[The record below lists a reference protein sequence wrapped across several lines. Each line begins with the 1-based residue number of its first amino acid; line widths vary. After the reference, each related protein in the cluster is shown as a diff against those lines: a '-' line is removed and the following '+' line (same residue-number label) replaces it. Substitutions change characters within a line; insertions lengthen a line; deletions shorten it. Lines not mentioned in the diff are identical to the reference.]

1 MWFRKVVAVLL
12 LIAATVL
19 LGRYVADRWA
29 SQEGRFLTAEE
40 FFGEELLR
48 QIEELGIPVA
58 THTALMQE
66 MYDGLSGRRAEE
78 MVGDVTYDMCTL
90 PAELTLHFQYREFVP
105 DTIPS
110 LQPRDSSVDL
120 AAVHALDEP
129 CSNDLVLSMVQHTPP
144 EEEEPVG
151 YGRTIEMEI
160 EGFPWDRSW
169 QSTYYLTLILTDQG
183 ELFRAIVREEWEV
196 ITPWGRLIAQL
207 EQDPDPSDG
216 EREIGYFNFPLQLGV
231 AY

>member
-1 MWFRKVVAVLL
+1 MWFRQVVAVLL

-19 LGRYVADRWA
+19 LGRYVADRWPA
-29 SQEGRFLTAEE
+29 QEGRFLTAEE
-40 FFGEELLR
+40 FFGEELLG

-58 THTALMQE
+58 THTGLMPE
-66 MYDGLSGRRAEE
+66 MGNGFSGRRPEDI
-78 MVGDVTYDMCTL
+78 GPYITYDMCTL
-90 PAELTLHFQYREFVP
+90 PQELTLHFQYREYIDGP
-105 DTIPS
+105 NPS
-110 LQPRDSSVDL
+110 WDRRDSFVEL

-129 CSNDLVLSMVQHTPP
+129 CSNELVLSMVQHTPP
-144 EEEEPVG
+144 EEYEPVG

-160 EGFPWDRSW
+160 EDFPRDRSW
-169 QSTYYLTLILTDQG
+169 QSTYYLTLSLTDQG
-183 ELFRAIVREEWEV
+183 ELFRAIVREEWQV

-216 EREIGYFNFPLQLGV
+216 ERELGYFNFPLQLGV